1 MSARFHYSRRLGAI
15 PAVAIPQSAMRNA
28 VIHGNSVEIMRDLPD
43 ASVDFVLTDPPYLCG
58 YRDRT
63 GRRVL
68 HDNDDGGWLAPAFA
82 EAYRVL
88 KRHSVCVSFY
98 GWNQA
103 DTFLSAW
110 RAAGFRPAGHIV
122 FAKRYSSKTRYL
134 SYCHECAYVLIK
146 GNPPLPENPLPD
158 VMSWQ
163 YTRNHLHP
171 TQKPVEP
178 LKELIAS
185 FCPMGGLV
193 LDPFCGS
200 GSTLVAA
207 REIGRDWIGIELD
220 PGHHATAAARMR
232 QAEQAPA
239 A

>member
-1 MSARFHYSRRLGAI
+1 
-15 PAVAIPQSAMRNA
+15 MRNS
-28 VIHGNSVEIMRDLPD
+28 VIHGNCIEIMRDLPD

-63 GRRVL
+63 GRTVL

-82 EAYRVL
+82 GAFRVL
-88 KRHSVCVSFY
+88 KPDSVCVSFY

-103 DTFLSAW
+103 DTFISAW
-110 RAAGFRPAGHIV
+110 RAAGFRLAGHIV
-122 FAKRYSSKTRYL
+122 FAKRYSSKARYV
-134 SYCHECAYVLIK
+134 SYRHECAYLLIK
-146 GNPPLPENPLPD
+146 GNPPLPENPVPD
-158 VMSWQ
+158 VMPWQ
-163 YTRNHLHP
+163 YTHNRLHP

-178 LKELIAS
+178 LKDLVAA
-185 FCPMGGLV
+185 FCPKDGLV

-207 REIGRDWIGIELD
+207 RECGRDWLGIELD
-220 PGHHATAAARMR
+220 ADHHATATERMR
-232 QAEQAPA
+232 RANCRLA